1 MLSVTGYTC
10 NPSAVAVR
18 EEAEVGGAQKLRSD
32 PAWVRSNA
40 QETLL
45 QTKRKM
51 KTST

>member
-1 MLSVTGYTC
+1 MQGVTGYTC

-18 EEAEVGGAQKLRSD
+18 EEAETGDAQKLRSD
-32 PAWVRSNA
+32 LAWVRSNA
-40 QETLL
+40 QEALL